1 MRTQKLRARKRNL
14 NTRTCH
20 SSPEIAEIGNE
31 DERFVF
37 GRERKCRDWKMNEDE
52 RCAFVVRI

>member
-1 MRTQKLRARKRNL
+1 M
-14 NTRTCH
+14 
-20 SSPEIAEIGNE
+20 NE